1 MKRGAVIVNPSK
13 TRDLHRLRYDL
24 SAVFQGFG
32 WAEPLWYE
40 TTLED
45 PGIGQGRAALAEGVD
60 MVCPLGGDGTVR
72 CVATALRGSGVPMG
86 LLAAGTGNL
95 LARNLGL
102 PFRRYTD
109 GLRVALSGRDLSIDV
124 GTVQIDRDG
133 TGTAVE
139 DHCFLVMAGHGL
151 DADMLGGTPETLKA
165 KIGWMA
171 YVVAGTKHLRAKPV
185 ETQVHVDGQ
194 LARSGPATT
203 VMVGNC
209 GQLTGGVRLM
219 PQARVDDGLLN
230 GVVLSA
236 GRPSEWTRLVAHV
249 LSTKMTDTMEVSH
262 LIGQEFSVRSTEA
275 RSVELDGDLL
285 GETVGLTVGVDR
297 RSLIIRVP

>member
-1 MKRGAVIVNPSK
+1 MKRGALIVNPTK
-13 TRDLHRLRYDL
+13 TRDVDRLRHDL
-24 SAVFQGFG
+24 TAVFAAYG
-32 WAEPLWYE
+32 WAEPLWLE
-40 TTLED
+40 TTVED
-45 PGIGQGRAALAEGVD
+45 PGISQGHQALAEGAD
-60 MVCPLGGDGTVR
+60 LVCPLGGDGTVR

-86 LLAAGTGNL
+86 LLAGGTGNL

-109 GLRVALSGRDLSIDV
+109 GLRVALSGRDFLIDV
-124 GTVQIDRDG
+124 GTVRLDRDG
-133 TGTAVE
+133 SGEHVE

-151 DADMLGGTPETLKA
+151 DADMLGGTPEPLKT

-171 YVVAGTKHLRAKPV
+171 YVVAGAKHLRAQPV
-185 ETQVHVDGQ
+185 ATEVYVDGH
-194 LARSGPATT
+194 LSRSGPATT

-236 GRPSEWTRLVAHV
+236 GRPSEWTRLVMHV
-249 LSTKMTDTMEVSH
+249 LSTKMTDSMEVSH
-262 LIGQEFSVRSTEA
+262 LIGQEFTVQAAEP

-285 GETVGLTVGVDR
+285 GETVGMTIGIDR
-297 RSLIIRVP
+297 RSLAIRVP